1 MTPHGRSRVWL
12 AASRPWCAAGKGKTV
27 TNDQDADAAADIAAW
42 ITQARNC
49 DAPAIATFAA
59 GLEADIAA
67 VMEAHNAFGEAAGKA
82 GVLLG
87 GEALQLSNTATVVQ
101 VRDGERMLTDG
112 PFAETKEQL
121 GGYYVLQC
129 KDLDEALT
137 WAAQIPEAKSGKVE
151 VRPIMEFEGM

>member
-59 GLEADIAA
+59 GLEADVAA
-67 VMEAHNAFGEAAGKA
+67 VRA
-82 GVLLG
+82 
-87 GEALQLSNTATVVQ
+87 
-101 VRDGERMLTDG
+101 
-112 PFAETKEQL
+112 
-121 GGYYVLQC
+121 
-129 KDLDEALT
+129 ALT
-137 WAAQIPEAKSGKVE
+137 EPWSSGQAESQVNRLELMKRQCYGRAGLDLLKRRLVPAARSTQNEQEPEKRGNPNPSRRQPRLAHRSDSE
-151 VRPIMEFEGM
+151 VVVAA